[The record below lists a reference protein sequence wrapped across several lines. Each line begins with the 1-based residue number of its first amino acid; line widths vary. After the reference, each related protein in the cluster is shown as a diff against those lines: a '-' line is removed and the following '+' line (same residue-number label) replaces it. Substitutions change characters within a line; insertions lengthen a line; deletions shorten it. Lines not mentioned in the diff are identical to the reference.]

1 MRVQWIFYGKVRWE
15 WGEGAL
21 SCLPTEMLVKKKT
34 ELKSLFQLYFNQLLW
49 FWSHD
54 PAVNSVDELL
64 HADLCGRNFTF
75 DGVLLLSSKTT
86 TPMLLVTSINP
97 HIKTITPSDDVRD
110 TQRHTQLALGS

>member
-1 MRVQWIFYGKVRWE
+1 MDFLWKGKMGVGGGGTVMFTYRN
-15 WGEGAL
+15 A
-21 SCLPTEMLVKKKT
+21 SKKKT